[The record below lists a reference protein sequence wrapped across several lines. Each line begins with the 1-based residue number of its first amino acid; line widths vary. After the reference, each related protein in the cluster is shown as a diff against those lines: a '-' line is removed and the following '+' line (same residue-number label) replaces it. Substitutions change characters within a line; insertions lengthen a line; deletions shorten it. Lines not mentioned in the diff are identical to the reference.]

1 MQINTREFYASTNG
15 DRWFLRHEL
24 ESGHVYVKHVA
35 NRSAGGQQTDFE
47 VDAFLHR
54 STGSPEREALV
65 RLIATLAD
73 KHQDI

>member
-1 MQINTREFYASTNG
+1 MQTNTCEFYASTNG
-15 DRWFLRHEL
+15 DKWFLRHEV

-35 NRSAGGQQTDFE
+35 NRSAGGQQTDSE

-54 STGSPEREALV
+54 STGSPEREALL
-65 RLIATLAD
+65 RLIGTLAE